1 MSAVQSAAQDL
12 AYEASPWVQRLA
24 RFGYFAKGIVYM
36 LVGVLSVQAAI
47 GAQQATGSRG
57 ALRVLLDAPLGRVA
71 IGVIAFG
78 LFAYAFWRLYDAVAD
93 PERDGM
99 GHRLYAAGVAI
110 LHFALAVEG
119 ARLAYSGY
127 GGDGDGG
134 TEHWTATGLSQPF
147 GGWIVGAVGAGV
159 IGWGIA
165 QLVKAWRAK
174 LDDQLELGR
183 LRPDTR
189 VWVRRISRFGIA
201 ARGVVF
207 GVIGIHLVRAALQ
220 YDASEAR
227 DAGGA
232 LRALEQQPMGPWLLA
247 LVALG
252 LFAYGIYE
260 LLRARYRIIHVGERR
275 TGIRIERA

>member
-1 MSAVQSAAQDL
+1 
-12 AYEASPWVQRLA
+12 
-24 RFGYFAKGIVYM
+24 
-36 LVGVLSVQAAI
+36 
-47 GAQQATGSRG
+47 
-57 ALRVLLDAPLGRVA
+57 
-71 IGVIAFG
+71 
-78 LFAYAFWRLYDAVAD
+78 
-93 PERDGM
+93 
-99 GHRLYAAGVAI
+99 
-110 LHFALAVEG
+110 
-119 ARLAYSGY
+119 
-127 GGDGDGG
+127 
-134 TEHWTATGLSQPF
+134 
-147 GGWIVGAVGAGV
+147 
-159 IGWGIA
+159 
-165 QLVKAWRAK
+165 
-174 LDDQLELGR
+174 
-183 LRPDTR
+183 
-189 VWVRRISRFGIA
+189 VRRISRFGIA